1 MLDYAS
7 FPDQRQALIKNR
19 LIQHGRVVCIQLAAE
34 LSVSEHT
41 IRRDLQELA
50 NQGLCRKVY
59 GGAVSV
65 LPTAGDLSDRIQT
78 SGADKTRLGK
88 AGAQLLRDGSC
99 VFIDSGS
106 TNMAIAKAVS
116 MEQRLTFVT
125 HVPEIAVELIRRPL
139 CEVILLGG
147 KLNKH
152 LGASVGPGT
161 IRQLETMYF
170 DQCLLGVCALDAVE
184 GITALDV
191 EDAEFKRAIVQQSS
205 EVVIALTANKVGAV
219 ARHKVIPCDG
229 ISTLLLDGEADSKLQ
244 SFHDVNWSLIQL
256 GKSET

>member
-7 FPDQRQALIKNR
+7 FPDQRQALIKSR
-19 LIQHGRVVCIQLAAE
+19 LQQHGRVLCMQLATE
-34 LSVSEHT
+34 LAVSEHT

-50 NQGLCRKVY
+50 NQGLCKKVY
-59 GGAVSV
+59 GGAVS
-65 LPTAGDLSDRIQT
+65 TAPLVGDLSDRIQH
-78 SGADKTRLGK
+78 SGEDKARLGQ
-88 AGAQLLRDGSC
+88 AAAQLLRDGSC

-116 MEQRLTFVT
+116 MQQRLTFVT
-125 HVPEIAVELIRRPL
+125 HAAEIAVELLKRPL
-139 CEVILLGG
+139 CDVILLGG

-184 GITALDV
+184 GVTAFDFD
-191 EDAEFKRAIVQQSS
+191 DAEFKRAIVRQSS
-205 EVVIALTANKVGAV
+205 EVLIALTADKLGTV
-219 ARHKVIPCDG
+219 AKHKVMPCEG
-229 ISTLLLDGEADSKLQ
+229 IATLLLDGAADTKLTPFQ
-244 SFHDVNWSLIQL
+244 GNSWRLIQL
-256 GKSET
+256 

>member
-34 LSVSEHT
+34 LGVSEHT

-50 NQGLCRKVY
+50 NQGLCKKVY
-59 GGAVSV
+59 GGAVSAV
-65 LPTAGDLSDRIQT
+65 PAAGDLSDRIQS
-78 SGADKTRLGK
+78 SGADKTRLGQ

-125 HVPEIAVELIRRPL
+125 HSPEIAVELVRRPL

-170 DQCLLGVCALDAVE
+170 DQCLLGVCALDAIE
-184 GITALDV
+184 GVTASDFD
-191 EDAEFKRAIVQQSS
+191 DAEFKRAIVRQSS
-205 EVVIALTANKVGAV
+205 EVFIALTADKLGAV
-219 ARHKVIPCDG
+219 ARHKVMPCEG
-229 ISTLLLDGEADSKLQ
+229 ISTLMLDGEAADKLPA
-244 SFHDVNWSLIQL
+244 FRDIHWRLIQL
-256 GKSET
+256 STAKA